1 MTSLLTERAD
11 VQTLLE
17 AQGLYV
23 ADDIGQTVLPPVVFI
38 DRDSPYITRTGEE
51 ATFDAQYSVRYRLL
65 GVTNTGT
72 NDTVS
77 DEFDQMI
84 MDVAAAF
91 HGYSIDITQVSA
103 PLEVELQNT
112 TYAGVEIL
120 IDVGTNLKE
129 V

>member
-1 MTSLLTERAD
+1 MSLITERAD
-11 VQTLLE
+11 VQALLV

-23 ADDIGQTVLPPVVFI
+23 ADDVGQTVLPPVVLI
-38 DRDSPYITRTGEE
+38 DRDNPYVLRTDDE
-51 ATFDAQYSVRYRLL
+51 ATFDAQYTVRYRLL
-65 GVTNTGT
+65 GVTDMGT

-77 DEFDQMI
+77 DKFDQLI

-120 IDVGTNLKE
+120 IDVGTTLKE

>member
-1 MTSLLTERAD
+1 MSLITERAD

-17 AQGLYV
+17 AQGLFV
-23 ADDIGQTVLPPVVFI
+23 ADDVGQTVLPPVVFI
-38 DRDSPYITRTGEE
+38 DRDNPYVRRTGDE

-65 GVTNTGT
+65 GVTDTGT

-77 DEFDQMI
+77 DNFDQMI

-103 PLEVELQNT
+103 PLEVELNNT

-120 IDVGTNLKE
+120 IDVGTTLKE

>member
-1 MTSLLTERAD
+1 MSLIQDRAD

-17 AQGLYV
+17 AKGLFV
-23 ADDIGQTVLPPVVFI
+23 ADDVGQTVLPPVVFI
-38 DRDSPYITRTGEE
+38 DRDNPYITRGDETT
-51 ATFDAQYSVRYRLL
+51 TFDSQYVVRFRLL
-65 GVTNTGT
+65 GVTDMGT

-77 DEFDQMI
+77 DKFDELI

-91 HGYSIDITQVSA
+91 HGYNIDISRASA
-103 PLEVELQNT
+103 PLSVELNNT
-112 TYAGVEIL
+112 SYAGVEIL